1 MSVRAQTRPAV
12 AASRAREAASALFA
26 GVFNTAVAL
35 GALTG
40 GRLADGPGL
49 TVVLVTGAVLAL
61 PAAVGDAKGAA
72 TPR

>member
-1 MSVRAQTRPAV
+1 M
-12 AASRAREAASALFA
+12 
-26 GVFNTAVAL
+26 FNTAVAL

-61 PAAVGDAKGAA
+61 PAAVGDTKGAA